1 MAPLSLGAGRD
12 MGSLVST
19 ATTEGFTVS
28 VTTEYVPSQSSPTSR
43 RYVFAYTVRIENV
56 GIETAQLK
64 SRHWI
69 ITDGN
74 GKVEEVR
81 GPGVV
86 GEQPVL
92 RPGQHFEYTS
102 GCVLETPR
110 GSMQGTYQMTAE
122 GGRRFDATIAR
133 FELALPYSLN

>member
-1 MAPLSLGAGRD
+1 
-12 MGSLVST
+12 VSST
-19 ATTEGFTVS
+19 TTEGFTVTVKS
-28 VTTEYVPSQSSPTSR
+28 EYIPAQSSPTSR

-56 GIETAQLK
+56 GSETAQLK

-86 GEQPVL
+86 GEQPIF

-110 GSMQGTYQMTAE
+110 GSMEGSYQMTAE
-122 GGRRFDATIAR
+122 SGRRFDAAIAR